1 MMQIVRLIFLTL
13 CFSSSAFA
21 VPVTYQLDPNHTYII
36 WQVSHFGFSQ
46 VSGKF
51 MAEGT
56 LQFDEAKPTA
66 SVLTVTVPLNGLVT
80 GIPSFDDTLRGA
92 NFFNISQFPAAQFS
106 STKVTVA
113 GKDSGQVT
121 GKLTLRG
128 VTKEIVLKVKL
139 NQSGMHPYFHKQAL
153 GFSAEGQLLRSDF
166 GMRGYLPG
174 VGDEVKLMIQA
185 EAITK

>member
-1 MMQIVRLIFLTL
+1 MMRLVKLFLFVL
-13 CFSSSAFA
+13 CLSSSVHA
-21 VPVTYQLDPNHTYII
+21 VPVTYQLDPNHTYIV

-56 LQFDEAKPTA
+56 LQFDEAKPAA
-66 SVLTVTVPLNGLVT
+66 SVLTVTVNMNGLVT

-92 NFFNISQFPAAQFS
+92 NFFNLNQYPSAQFA
-106 STKVTVA
+106 STKVIVA
-113 GKDSGQVT
+113 GKDSGKVT

-128 VTKEIVLKVKL
+128 VTKEIVLNVKL
-139 NQSGMHPYFHKQAL
+139 NQAGMHPFFHKQAL

-166 GMRGYLPG
+166 GIRGYLPG

-185 EAITK
+185 EAIAK